1 MFQFALSPV
10 KYSYNFVGNMKIIRF
25 FFLLCLCA
33 IMLAAQT
40 ASAQDEP
47 RAAWQVTRFDINVD
61 SLGAD
66 RDLKA
71 SSRLTVRNVGN
82 GAGSLLSLRLNPK
95 AEVKDVS
102 VGGATATF
110 RSSIE
115 ARGNLLRVTI
125 NLPSPVAPNASVD
138 VNVSYRLSVPENSG
152 LAAIAPGASQFLP
165 LSSWYPSAN
174 TQFSLR
180 GPDIAPFSLKVNGA
194 NIVSSGSQAQARAG
208 GSQFDQGLHAQPFFL
223 EGQWETVEGAA
234 AETRGISALLP
245 KGASADER
253 RQAEAMINLAG
264 LARSYF
270 AGLLGP
276 APDAPVR
283 LVAVARGAG
292 FTDAGTLLLDAAAF
306 RRTKIDSATAL
317 LVAEAIGHL
326 WIGGKTAVRGEGLGA
341 LREGL
346 TRYLATLFL
355 EKQYGRETADAQRL
369 RERIAYAGI
378 AKRDAPLALS
388 SPLDPTYYSSVTNKG
403 AMVWRLADRTLGG
416 DAFLSVLR
424 AQLQAKAGD
433 ENGLTLG
440 AFRQAL
446 VERSAALK
454 TILDQQLDQ
463 PTDMD
468 LLVGLPQQRGGQ
480 WVAALR
486 NTGSVAATV
495 TIRATTSSGKPLSVE
510 TNIPARGFGEA
521 IFNTTAQPTRVEV
534 DPDKLYPQL
543 DYNND
548 VMPRTRLSEDALSE
562 AATLFAQQ
570 NFARVE
576 AITREVLSLAPAI
589 AEARVL
595 LARSLLA
602 QNKLDEAE
610 KEFRA
615 SLDTPAPAPS
625 TLAWANIGLGEI
637 SLRKGQAAEAA
648 RRFNEAA
655 RVDAEYASTLA
666 ARAGRIKAE
675 AAASAAPSIDES
687 AKAFIAQFDLAIK
700 GGRKTEID
708 ALIVPGEL
716 TTFVKGI
723 IGSQPD
729 LWTTRVLRTE
739 QLDAN
744 RIAADVS
751 INTRELGRDQSGTA
765 VLILSR
771 VNNNWRLAGIEFFE
785 VR

>member
-1 MFQFALSPV
+1 MFRFVLSPV
-10 KYSYNFVGNMKIIRF
+10 KYSQNFVGNMKIIRF
-25 FFLLCLCA
+25 FFLLCLSIAMCGA
-33 IMLAAQT
+33 P
-40 ASAQDEP
+40 SVNAQDEP
-47 RAAWQVTRFDINVD
+47 RAAWQVTRFDISVD
-61 SLGAD
+61 SLNVD

-95 AEVKDVS
+95 AEVKEVS
-102 VGGATATF
+102 VGGASATF
-110 RSSIE
+110 RSSVE
-115 ARGNLLRVTI
+115 ARGNLLRVSI
-125 NLPSPVAPNASVD
+125 NLPSPVAPNGSVD
-138 VNVSYRLSVPENSG
+138 VNVSYRLNVAENSG

-165 LSSWYPSAN
+165 LSSWYPTAN

-194 NIVSSGSQAQARAG
+194 SIVSSGVQAQRAG
-208 GSQFDQGLHAQPFFL
+208 GSQYEQALHAQPFFL
-223 EGQWETVEGAA
+223 EGQWETVEGTA
-234 AETRGISALLP
+234 AEARGISVWLP

-253 RQAEAMINLAG
+253 KQAEAMINLAG
-264 LARSYF
+264 LARTFFS
-270 AGLLGP
+270 GLLGP
-276 APDAPVR
+276 APESPVR
-283 LVAVARGAG
+283 LIAVARGAG

-306 RRTKIDSATAL
+306 RRTKIDSATTL
-317 LVAEAIGHL
+317 LVAEAVGHL
-326 WIGGKTAVRGEGLGA
+326 WIGGKTAVRGEGMGA

-355 EKQYGRETADAQRL
+355 EKQFGRETADAQRL

-388 SPLDPTYYSSVTNKG
+388 SPLDATYYSSVTNKG
-403 AMVWRLADRTLGG
+403 AMVWRLADRALGG
-416 DAFLSVLR
+416 DAFINVLR
-424 AQLQAKAGD
+424 AQLQARAND
-433 ENGLTLG
+433 ENGLTLT

-446 VERSAALK
+446 IERSAMLK
-454 TILDQQLDQ
+454 AVLDQELDQ

-468 LLVGLPQQRGGQ
+468 LLVGLPQRRGAQ

-486 NTGSVAATV
+486 NTGSVAATITV
-495 TIRATTSSGKPLSVE
+495 RATTASGQRLNVE
-510 TNIPARGFGEA
+510 TTVPPRGFGEA
-521 IFNTTAQPTRVEV
+521 IFNTTSQPVRVEV

-543 DYNND
+543 DYTND
-548 VMPRTRLSEDALSE
+548 VIPRTRLSEDALSE

-570 NFARVE
+570 NFARTE
-576 AITREVLSLAPAI
+576 AITREILSLASGI
-589 AEARVL
+589 TEARVL

-637 SLRKGQAAEAA
+637 SLRKGQGAEAA
-648 RRFNEAA
+648 RRFNEAV

-675 AAASAAPSIDES
+675 AAVGVAPQIDES
-687 AKAFIAQFDLAIK
+687 AKAFISQFDLAIK

-723 IGSQPD
+723 IGSQPET
-729 LWTTRVLRTE
+729 WTTRVLRTE

-744 RIAADVS
+744 HVAADVS
-751 INTRELGRDQSGTA
+751 INTRELGRDQAGTA
-765 VLILSR
+765 VLILAR